1 MKDPKEATLSVS
13 ERALIATA
21 AEKDR
26 ESREWQRPQTGEHAN
41 RCDVCPKSFRKPSD
55 LARHIRIHTGER
67 PFSCEICQKSFTVKS
82 TLDTH
87 RRTHRGERNY
97 PCHICSSF
105 FSTMGSLK
113 VHMRLHTGSRPF
125 KCPHCELR
133 FRTSGHRKSHILT
146 HFKSGGVRR
155 RSRLLPREEKPA
167 APPALLEAGPPPM
180 ADEGIMEEIQLQL
193 APGIQITGLNPST
206 QTVQIDASFLQH
218 LQQLQQHG
226 NINIS
231 ITPSVG
237 AGGGGL
243 QEPPTLD
250 AASFL
255 IQQPDGGAGG
265 PTGSVLLDQT
275 LPLVASE
282 GKDGAVTFTVVDPS
296 AAEGSEGGS
305 TQVAV
310 AELGLDDLA
319 GTEGAL
325 LDGTVIDV
333 AEADLVAP
341 GAVTEPVGRE
351 KRKRAAAGG
360 ARAHA
365 CSLCGKSYKRASHL
379 KEHLESH
386 KSKEDKVKKA
396 PHRCQEC
403 PKAFA
408 KPSQLKRHERIHT
421 GERPFKCN
429 LCNKS
434 FNQNNALLVHLIKH
448 TGAKPFKCDMC
459 GSQFT
464 QKCNLM
470 VHIGRVH
477 KMDEAASKEPE
488 T

>member
-1 MKDPKEATLSVS
+1 M
-13 ERALIATA
+13 
-21 AEKDR
+21 
-26 ESREWQRPQTGEHAN
+26 
-41 RCDVCPKSFRKPSD
+41 
-55 LARHIRIHTGER
+55 
-67 PFSCEICQKSFTVKS
+67 
-82 TLDTH
+82 
-87 RRTHRGERNY
+87 
-97 PCHICSSF
+97 
-105 FSTMGSLK
+105 
-113 VHMRLHTGSRPF
+113 
-125 KCPHCELR
+125 
-133 FRTSGHRKSHILT
+133 
-146 HFKSGGVRR
+146 RR
-155 RSRLLPREEKPA
+155 RSRLLPREEKPVVP
-167 APPALLEAGPPPM
+167 PPALLEEAPVPM

-206 QTVQIDASFLQH
+206 QTVQIDASFLEH

-231 ITPSVG
+231 ITPSE
-237 AGGGGL
+237 GGGL
-243 QEPPTLD
+243 PEQPALD
-250 AASFL
+250 AATSFL
-255 IQQPDGGAGG
+255 IQQDGAGA
-265 PTGSVLLDQT
+265 TSSVVLDQT

-282 GKDGAVTFTVVDPS
+282 GKDGALTFTVVDPGGGP
-296 AAEGSEGGS
+296 EGA
-305 TQVAV
+305 TRVAV

-319 GTEGAL
+319 GSANAL

-333 AEADLVAP
+333 AEPAADLGAP
-341 GAVTEPVGRE
+341 RAAEPAVRE
-351 KRKRAAAGG
+351 KRKRAAAAG
-360 ARAHA
+360 ARSHV

-403 PKAFA
+403 PKAFS

-448 TGAKPFKCDMC
+448 TGAKPFKCHLC

-477 KMDEAASKEPE
+477 KMDEPASKEPE